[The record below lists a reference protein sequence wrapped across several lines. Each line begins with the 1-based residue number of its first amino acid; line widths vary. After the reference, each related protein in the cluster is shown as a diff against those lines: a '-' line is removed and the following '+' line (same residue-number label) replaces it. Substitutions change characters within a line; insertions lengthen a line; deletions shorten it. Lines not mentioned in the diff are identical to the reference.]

1 MEQQHTEWRTSFL
14 HENSEWKRHYIY
26 PEQNEPEQKDEPIQD
41 DKLIR
46 LQKEYEQKDY
56 ELQECRKELMKK
68 NKLIEKLLM
77 HSRNK

>member
-1 MEQQHTEWRTSFL
+1 MIGL
-14 HENSEWKRHYIY
+14 
-26 PEQNEPEQKDEPIQD
+26 QKEYEQD
-41 DKLIR
+41 DRLIR
-46 LQKEYEQKDY
+46 LQKEYEQKEYEQKEY